1 MKTELLKVYHKYPQ
15 LIDIYTAN
23 IISAILPRKICLI
36 EYKCVCEK
44 KLWYQKKKRYSAQTK
59 IKQGRPLFYPNQEKQ
74 SCKTFQVY
82 YEGKFSDITKLILT
96 SLKNK
101 YIYYAIED
109 INSNKSLNSAEKNN
123 LLSILSS
130 TMIWL
135 QNNQYTNFFDIWIGN
150 IYIQEERSLNRFM
163 ESEIE
168 ISINNTKVIL
178 VLFYKIRLPRKTSK
192 SLW

>member
-1 MKTELLKVYHKYPQ
+1 MKTELLKIYYKYPE
-15 LIDIYTAN
+15 LLDIYSAN
-23 IISAILPRKICLI
+23 IISTILPRRICLI
-36 EYKCVCEK
+36 KYKCSCK
-44 KLWYQKKKRYSAQTK
+44 KELWYQKKKRYSAQTK

-74 SCKTFQVY
+74 ACKTFQVY
-82 YEGKFSDITKLILT
+82 YKGKFSDITKLILT

-109 INSNKSLNSAEKNN
+109 INLNKSLNSIEKNN

-130 TMIWL
+130 IMIWL
-135 QNNQYTNFFDIWIGN
+135 QNNQYTNLFDIWIGN
-150 IYIQEERSLNRFM
+150 IYLQEERSLNRFM
-163 ESEIE
+163 ESEIKT
-168 ISINNTKVIL
+168 SINNTKVIL